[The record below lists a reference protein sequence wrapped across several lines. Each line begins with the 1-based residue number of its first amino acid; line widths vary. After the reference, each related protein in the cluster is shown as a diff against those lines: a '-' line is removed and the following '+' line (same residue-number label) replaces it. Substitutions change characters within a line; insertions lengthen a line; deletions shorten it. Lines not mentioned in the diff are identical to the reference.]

1 MIMEEDKVNLHA
13 PLNRT
18 EATWVADW
26 LKEVKNK
33 PVKGGWLGVYQMSIS
48 DVSKK
53 FHVPADEVIRA
64 ARGEE
69 RR

>member
-1 MIMEEDKVNLHA
+1 MTDENVNLHS

-18 EATWVADW
+18 EATWVSDW
-26 LKEVKNK
+26 LKEIKHK

-48 DVSKK
+48 DISKK
-53 FHVPADEVIRA
+53 YHVPADEVISA
-64 ARGEE
+64 AKGFQ

>member
-1 MIMEEDKVNLHA
+1 MYMSEDKTNVYA

-26 LKEVKNK
+26 LKEIKGKNVKS
-33 PVKGGWLGVYQMSIS
+33 GWLGVYQMSIA
-48 DVSKK
+48 DVAKK
-53 FHVPADEVIRA
+53 FHVPIDEVASA
-64 ARGEE
+64 ARGEQ